1 MSGPFNGYD
10 YDHRHVCKWCGKQGY
25 KTNTGYYNDNYCSE
39 KCYEEKISS
48 SSNSTNS
55 SSGACFIATSV
66 YGDYNHP
73 IVLDLRQFRDNWL
86 GKREKGQ
93 KFISWYYQKG
103 PVLASWIDKSK
114 TRKLFALSLIVKP
127 LHFFVKLF
135 RLHKR

>member
-25 KTNTGYYNDNYCSE
+25 RTNTGYYNDNYCSE
-39 KCYEEKISS
+39 KCYEEKNSS

-55 SSGACFIATSV
+55 TSGGCFIATSV

-86 GKREKGQ
+86 GKREKGK
-93 KFISWYYQKG
+93 KFIIGVIEK
-103 PVLASWIDKSK
+103 V
-114 TRKLFALSLIVKP
+114 LSLHLGLINQ
-127 LHFFVKLF
+127 
-135 RLHKR
+135 KRENFLLYHLL

>member
-86 GKREKGQ
+86 GKKEKKVKNSLVGTIKKVLYLHLGLINQKREN
-93 KFISWYYQKG
+93 FLRYH
-103 PVLASWIDKSK
+103 L
-114 TRKLFALSLIVKP
+114 L
-127 LHFFVKLF
+127 
-135 RLHKR
+135 